1 MRRAS
6 NHLWSPQE
14 VRSVLADQ
22 MRKAEIAMMK
32 VGIRALQLGA
42 SVSKPIFEGAR
53 YDYIIERDGKLYRA
67 QVKYADGKPFRTT
80 GAVYVNLRKQ
90 IKKDK
95 NFPYNKSEVDA
106 LVVYVPKI
114 DKICWFEP
122 EVFCGKQ
129 ALYIRIAA
137 SKNGQSK
144 GCLAADDYLW

>member
-1 MRRAS
+1 M
-6 NHLWSPQE
+6 
-14 VRSVLADQ
+14 LADQ

-42 SVSKPIFEGAR
+42 FVSKPIFEGAR

-67 QVKYADGKPFRTT
+67 QVKYADVKPFRTR

-95 NFPYNKSEVDA
+95 NCPYNEAEVDA

-129 ALYIRIAA
+129 ALYIRVAPTK
-137 SKNGQSK
+137 SGRVK
-144 GCLAADDYLW
+144 GCLAAEDYR